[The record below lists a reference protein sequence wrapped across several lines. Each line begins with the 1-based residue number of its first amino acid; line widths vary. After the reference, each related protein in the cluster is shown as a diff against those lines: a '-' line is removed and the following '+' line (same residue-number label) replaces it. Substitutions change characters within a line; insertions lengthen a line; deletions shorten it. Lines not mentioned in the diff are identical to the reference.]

1 MHTDSDPD
9 SCFGG
14 MFVKRPAEDNTKLE
28 VIRRAVLAGEES
40 GVAAGDVMKEI
51 RERMRKRALASL
63 PPRMRN
69 LKI

>member
-1 MHTDSDPD
+1 
-9 SCFGG
+9 